1 MGTAGLNVT
10 RLAGLLERRKVEC
23 VLMEGDSARDHCVLR
38 LSSFKLPRVHALLE
52 YENQGVGP
60 RLVGMLF
67 RNDDESV
74 SQKNEY
80 PLEWQ
85 KTLQLAGAR
94 EKDPDKIVQW
104 IDRELL
110 NCAS

>member
-1 MGTAGLNVT
+1 MGTAGLNVI
-10 RLAGLLERRKVEC
+10 RLASLLERRKVDC
-23 VLMEGDSARDHCVLR
+23 VLIDGDSSRDHCVLR
-38 LSSFKLPRVHALLE
+38 LSSIKFPRVHALLE
-52 YENQGVGP
+52 YENQGVEP

-74 SQKNEY
+74 PEKEEY

-94 EKDPDKIVQW
+94 DEDPDKIAQW

-110 NCAS
+110 NGAS